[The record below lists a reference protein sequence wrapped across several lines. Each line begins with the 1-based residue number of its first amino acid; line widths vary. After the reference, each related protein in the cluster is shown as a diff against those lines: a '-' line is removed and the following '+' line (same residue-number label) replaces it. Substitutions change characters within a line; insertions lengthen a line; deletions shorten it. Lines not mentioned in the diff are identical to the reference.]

1 MFRRFGWLFL
11 ALVLFLSVLLPA
23 LANEMQE
30 GSMYVYTANGK
41 SLHLR
46 SSKST
51 ANDKNIIREIPYG
64 AKVYVAGWDATWA
77 RVEYFGDSGYV
88 VRKYLRIG
96 PPASY
101 EEDRAQREAAKE
113 EKAAKK
119 ALENELR
126 AAQKKLDRS
135 TIKAVTE
142 YDVSVITELEDETVK
157 LYKTSS
163 LLASVLKE
171 YTHGARL
178 TVIAQNNDWAKVY
191 DGADDLT
198 GYILR
203 ADLAEDIMEEEMLE
217 D

>member
-1 MFRRFGWLFL
+1 MRRRYGWLFL
-11 ALVLFLSVLLPA
+11 ALILFLSVLLPA

-30 GSMYVYTANGK
+30 GSMYVYTPNGK
-41 SLHLR
+41 TLHLR

-51 ANDKNIIREIPYG
+51 ADDKNIIREIPYG
-64 AKVYVAGWDATWA
+64 GKVYVADWDATWA
-77 RVEYFGDSGYV
+77 RIEYMGDSGYV

-96 PPASY
+96 PPASF
-101 EEDRAQREAAKE
+101 EEDQAKKETAKE

-119 ALENELR
+119 ALEKELR
-126 AAQKKLDRS
+126 AAQNKLDRS
-135 TIKAVTE
+135 TIKSIPE

-157 LYKTSS
+157 LYKTAS

-171 YTHGARL
+171 YTSGARL

-203 ADLAEDIMEEEMLE
+203 ADLAEDVMEEEILE